1 MRVELCI
8 LYEKEDTPKS
18 TSNWLFS
25 LEHEIHEECP
35 DCHCALKQ
43 PISFETA
50 PSVLVFEINSKNIKI
65 SKTLKIV
72 QDGETVILEVR
83 GLIYHGD
90 FHFTSRIIGNDNNV
104 WYHDG
109 MITGSTC
116 ENEGDFDS
124 FSTKNLLNA
133 KARGYYW

>member
-35 DCHCALKQ
+35 DCHCALKL
-43 PISFETA
+43 PIIFKTA
-50 PSVLVFEINSKNIKI
+50 PSVLVFEINSKNIKT

-83 GLIYHGD
+83 GLIYQGD
-90 FHFTSRIIGNDNNV
+90 FHFTSHIIGNDNNV

-116 ENEGDFDS
+116 DNEGDLTVS
-124 FSTKNLLNA
+124 LPRNC
-133 KARGYYW
+133 

>member
-1 MRVELCI
+1 MRVEFI

-43 PISFETA
+43 PISFKTA

-72 QDGETVILEVR
+72 QDSETVVLEVR

-90 FHFTSRIIGNDNNV
+90 FHFTSCIIGNDNDV
-104 WYHDG
+104 
-109 MITGSTC
+109 
-116 ENEGDFDS
+116 
-124 FSTKNLLNA
+124 
-133 KARGYYW
+133 